1 MTYTKELHVHTDRK
15 KVRFTKFFTL
25 LSCCFI
31 GCILFS
37 SVYCANA
44 ATLKIHNHVSND
56 SYDYSGATVT
66 YIVNGNKVNSEYPG
80 IILSNGGAVGPL
92 TDVFINALGA
102 TTDYQDGKREFTVS
116 YGDSSVKMTLGNTE
130 AVVNGKKQ
138 IMTNAPFVY
147 SFQSSEQKHLYVPT
161 RFLAETFGFIYTWDS
176 KASIAT
182 IQRPNCVLD
191 GKEKI
196 NYTGA
201 VPKFFLNNILTVSTL
216 YPGYI
221 FDDIVYFSAEDYF
234 KNTGMASYTY
244 AEGSGLIILTKDD
257 ITVRLVL
264 DSPVAYINE
273 DAYLLGSVPR
283 TITPKDTSKAKVY
296 IPAEFVAKA
305 LGYEVIYQKDNALF
319 YVSGDLPTMGNETTW
334 TGSGS
339 IIPDTASYGE
349 KIFSYN
355 FPEQLISHFL
365 DEGIQIPKLIAAYS
379 CMHSDALYL
388 KGIPASSLKIT
399 DKTDVLE
406 IEAVDFYNPFQGKAC
421 YNPNGSFLNYCYFS
435 GNDSLKITIIK
446 TQDLEYYTYSAPDG
460 CVIHFTDTLGL
471 YEDTLKFAE
480 DFSAPGTTKEEITD
494 IFGEN
499 DTETLL
505 PDAVF
510 SRNHFVIRL
519 PEGTEQRTITD
530 TDEYLKNRFT
540 ISIPGNH
547 MAFLSEQDTYNP
559 VKTLKNVQFSYKA
572 ANDTTIITFNTTKI
586 QGYAITVA
594 GGFLGVEI
602 ADPKEIYDKIIVLD
616 AGHGGID
623 PGTLRK
629 NVYEKDV
636 NFNVINKYAPE
647 YFKDSDIKVYY
658 TRTTDTKI
666 ALETRA
672 AFAATVD
679 ADLFISFHVNANSS
693 SSVKGTS
700 VYYSASN
707 NQANA
712 TGLKSSILATS
723 VVNHLSKAWETKNR
737 GILTEKFVVVHRNS
751 VPAVLVEC
759 GFITN
764 DSDFEKIKDATYQKS
779 AAKALFDAVT
789 EIFEQY
795 PTKR

>member
-1 MTYTKELHVHTDRK
+1 MTHTKELHVHTNRI
-15 KVRFTKFFTL
+15 KVRITKCFTL
-25 LSCCFI
+25 LSCCI
-31 GCILFS
+31 IWCLIFS
-37 SVYCANA
+37 SVCFANA
-44 ATLKIHNHVSND
+44 ATLKIHNYVTND
-56 SYDYSGATVT
+56 SYDYTGVTVT
-66 YIVNGNKVNSEYPG
+66 YFVNGNKVDSEYPG

-92 TDVFINALGA
+92 SEVFLSALGA
-102 TTDYQDGKREFTVS
+102 TTDYRDGEREFTVS
-116 YGDSSVKMTLGNTE
+116 YGDISVKMTLGNTE
-130 AVVNGKKQ
+130 AFVNGKRK

-147 SFQSSEQKHLYVPT
+147 SFQSSEKKHLYVPT
-161 RFLAETFGFIYTWDS
+161 RFLAETFGFVYTWDS
-176 KASIAT
+176 KSSTAS

-196 NYTGA
+196 TYTGTN
-201 VPKFFLNNILTVSTL
+201 PRFFLNDVLMVSDL
-216 YPGYI
+216 YPGYV

-234 KNTGMASYTY
+234 KNSGMASYAY
-244 AEGSGLIILTKDD
+244 AEGSGLIILKKDN

-283 TITPKDTSKAKVY
+283 LITPEGTSKGKVY

-305 LGYEVIYQKDNALF
+305 LGYNVVYQKSEGLF
-319 YVSGDLPTMGNETTW
+319 YVSGKLPSTENETPKN
-334 TGSGS
+334 GSGE

-349 KIFSYN
+349 VIFSYN
-355 FPEQLISHFL
+355 STDQLVEHFFE
-365 DEGIQIPKLIAAYS
+365 DGVQIPKMIAAYS
-379 CMHSDALYL
+379 CMHSDAIYL
-388 KGIPASSLKIT
+388 KGISATSIKIT
-399 DKTDVLE
+399 DKTDVIE
-406 IEAVDFYNPFQGKAC
+406 IEVVDYYNPFKGKAC

-435 GNDSLKITIIK
+435 GNNSLKITIIK

-471 YEDTLKFAE
+471 YEDALKFTE
-480 DFSAPGTTKEEITD
+480 DSAPETAEEGITD

-499 DTETLL
+499 DMEAFL

-510 SRNHFVIRL
+510 SRNQFVIPL
-519 PEGTEQRTITD
+519 PENIEQRAITD

-559 VKTLKNVQFSYKA
+559 IATLKNVQFSYKSA
-572 ANDTTIITFNTTKI
+572 DNTTIITFNTTKI
-586 QGYAITVA
+586 QGYSITVA

-616 AGHGGID
+616 AGHGGVD
-623 PGTLRK
+623 PGTLRNK
-629 NVYEKDV
+629 VYEKDV
-636 NFNVINKYAPE
+636 NFNVINKYAAE
-647 YFKDSDIKVYY
+647 YFEDSDIKVYY
-658 TRTTDTKI
+658 TRTSDTKI

-672 AFAATVD
+672 AFAASVD

-707 NQANA
+707 NKANA
-712 TGLKSSILATS
+712 AGLKSSVLATS
-723 VVNHLSKAWETKNR
+723 VVNHLSEAWNTKNR
-737 GILTEKFVVVHRNS
+737 GILTDKFVVVHKNT

-764 DSDFEKIKDATYQKS
+764 DSDFEKIKDATYQKK

-795 PTKR
+795 PTGR